1 MSTEVTRVEIAEY
14 LAPLFEHGAVER
26 ADMLAAVAE
35 ARPQVGDL
43 LRRLP
48 ERSFT
53 SLRQVWE
60 HLPQV
65 PVGL

>member
-1 MSTEVTRVEIAEY
+1 
-14 LAPLFEHGAVER
+14 
-26 ADMLAAVAE
+26 MLAAVAE

-43 LRRLP
+43 SRRLP

-53 SLRQVWE
+53 SPRQVWE

>member
-1 MSTEVTRVEIAEY
+1 VEIAEY
-14 LAPLFEHGAVER
+14 LAPLSEHGAGER

-43 LRRLP
+43 SRRLP

-53 SLRQVWE
+53 SPRQVWE